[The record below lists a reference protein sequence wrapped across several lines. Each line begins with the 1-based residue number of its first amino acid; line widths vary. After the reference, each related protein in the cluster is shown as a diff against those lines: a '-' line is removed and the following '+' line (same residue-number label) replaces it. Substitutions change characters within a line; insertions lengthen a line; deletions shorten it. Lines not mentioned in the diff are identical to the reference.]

1 MIKVGDK
8 VRSYDFPHTREYW
21 YEGVVEGFKEV
32 EGCERYKIRIQKQF
46 REGKEVKISADRL
59 KAAPHIYPPV
69 NGTPRMFGGECNGV
83 ELLQTKDAVLERLKE
98 VEF

>member
-8 VRSYDFPHTREYW
+8 VRSYDFPHSREFW

-32 EGCERYKIRIQKQF
+32 DGCERYKIRIQKQF
-46 REGKEVKISADRL
+46 REGKEVELDAEIL
-59 KAAPHIYPPV
+59 ELVPHIYPPV
-69 NGTPRMFGGECNGV
+69 NGTPRMLGGVCNGV
-83 ELLQTKDAVLERLKE
+83 ELLQTKDAILERLKE